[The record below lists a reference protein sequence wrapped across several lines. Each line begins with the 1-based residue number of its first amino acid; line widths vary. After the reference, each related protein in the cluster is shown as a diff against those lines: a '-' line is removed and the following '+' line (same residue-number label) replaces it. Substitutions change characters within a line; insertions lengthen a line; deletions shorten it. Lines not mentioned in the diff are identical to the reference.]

1 MKRFNTHISLLLLL
15 SALVATS
22 WIATS
27 CQSEDSPYSQG
38 GARTGRIV
46 LSLHDVELFTE
57 VITRAKATGDIADY
71 SYTLNGTGV
80 GGNAVSSLPV
90 TFTDG
95 SAIVPA
101 GTYTLTATS
110 RSAKDEAPWYEG
122 TSGSFTIGVGG
133 SAEVSID
140 LGAPKNA
147 KIDVVFDDSFIN
159 LYENYSLT
167 IGEKIVTSTAYV
179 APGEVT
185 YTIKAS
191 AKADSHVSD
200 LPAEGMTAT
209 LTVESG
215 KSYPLT
221 ITANTISDLLMGFG
235 EGIHSGAFDAK
246 RR

>member
-27 CQSEDSPYSQG
+27 CQSEDSPYSEG
-38 GARTGRIV
+38 GTRTGRIV
-46 LSLHDVELFTE
+46 LSLQDVELFTE
-57 VITRAKATGDIADY
+57 VITRATATGDIADY
-71 SYTLNGTGV
+71 SYTLNGTDV
-80 GGNAVSSLPV
+80 GGKAVSSLPV

-110 RSAKDEAPWYEG
+110 KSAMVKAPWYEG
-122 TSGSFTIGVGG
+122 TSELFTIGVGG

-147 KIDVVFDDSFIN
+147 KIDVELDESFTK

-167 IGEKIVTSTAYV
+167 IGEKVVTFPAYV
-179 APGEVT
+179 TPGEVT

-200 LPAEGMTAT
+200 LPAEGVTAT
-209 LTVESG
+209 LTVEAG
-215 KSYPLT
+215 KSYTLN
-221 ITANTISDLLMGFG
+221 ITANTISDLLMRFG
-235 EGIHSGAFDAK
+235 EGTHSGAFDAK

>member
-27 CQSEDSPYSQG
+27 CQSEDSPYSEG

-57 VITRAKATGDIADY
+57 VITRATGNIDDY
-71 SYTLNGTGV
+71 SYTLNGTDV

-101 GTYTLTATS
+101 GTYTLTATTS
-110 RSAKDEAPWYEG
+110 ESAKDEAPWYEG
-122 TSGSFTIGVGG
+122 TSGSFTICVGG
-133 SAEVSID
+133 SADVNIN

-147 KIDVVFDDSFIN
+147 KIDVVFDDSFTN
-159 LYENYSLT
+159 LYESYSLT

-209 LTVESG
+209 LTVEAG

-235 EGIHSGAFDAK
+235 EGTHSGAFDAK

>member
-27 CQSEDSPYSQG
+27 CQSEDSPYSEG

-57 VITRAKATGDIADY
+57 VITRATGNIDDY
-71 SYTLNGTGV
+71 SYTLNGTDV

-101 GTYTLTATS
+101 GTYTLTVTS
-110 RSAKDEAPWYEG
+110 KSAKDEAPWYEG

-133 SAEVSID
+133 SAAVSIN

-147 KIDVVFDDSFIN
+147 KIDVVFDDSFTK

-167 IGEKIVTSTAYV
+167 IGEKVVTSTAYV
-179 APGEVT
+179 TPGEVT

-200 LPAEGMTAT
+200 LPAEGVTTT
-209 LTVESG
+209 LTVEAG
-215 KSYPLT
+215 KSYTLN

>member
-27 CQSEDSPYSQG
+27 CQSEDSPYSEG

-57 VITRAKATGDIADY
+57 VITRATGNIDDY
-71 SYTLNGTGV
+71 SYTLNGTDV
-80 GGNAVSSLPV
+80 GGKAVSSLV
-90 TFTDG
+90 TFSDG

-110 RSAKDEAPWYEG
+110 KSAKDVAPWYEG
-122 TSGSFTIGVGG
+122 TSESFTIGVGG
-133 SAEVSID
+133 FAEVSID

-167 IGEKIVTSTAYV
+167 IGENVVTSTAYAYV

-185 YTIKAS
+185 YTIKVS

-200 LPAEGMTAT
+200 LPAEGVTAT
-209 LTVESG
+209 LTVEAG

-221 ITANTISDLLMGFG
+221 ITANTISDLLMEFG
-235 EGIHSGAFDAK
+235 EGTHSGAFDAK